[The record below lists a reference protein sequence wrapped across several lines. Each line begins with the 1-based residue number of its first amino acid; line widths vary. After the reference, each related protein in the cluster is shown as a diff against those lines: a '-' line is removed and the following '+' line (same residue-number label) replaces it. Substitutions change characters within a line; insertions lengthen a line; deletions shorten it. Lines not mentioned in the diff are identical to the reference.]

1 MREFWKEP
9 LSEERKQE
17 LIEAMA
23 RFVVNRGLSAPAVL
37 FLELHRPL
45 AFIGSQAGIVF
56 SPFLVALFGFQRVDE
71 YTQLMSERENW
82 DRLIERIEELE
93 EERRAGRQT
102 PAASHSSETGG
113 PS

>member
-1 MREFWKEP
+1 MREFWTQP
-9 LSEERKQE
+9 LSEERKAE
-17 LIEAMA
+17 LIDAMA
-23 RFVVNRGLSAPAVL
+23 RFVVERGLAAPAVL

-71 YTQLMSERENW
+71 YTQLMSERDNW

-93 EERRAGRQT
+93 EERRAHRQGSNT
-102 PAASHSSETGG
+102 KASREGG
-113 PS
+113 SD

>member
-9 LSEERKQE
+9 LSEERKEE
-17 LIEAMA
+17 LIEALA
-23 RFVVNRGLSAPAVL
+23 RFVVERGLAAPAVL
-37 FLELHRPL
+37 FLELHCPL
-45 AFIGSQAGIVF
+45 AFVGSQAGIVF

-93 EERRAGRQT
+93 EERRTGTKAQ
-102 PAASHSSETGG
+102 PQTGG
-113 PS
+113 RN

>member
-9 LSEERKQE
+9 LSEERKEE
-17 LIEAMA
+17 LIETLAQ
-23 RFVVNRGLSAPAVL
+23 FVVKRGLAAPAVL

-71 YTQLMSERENW
+71 YTQLLSERENW

-93 EERRAGRQT
+93 EERRAGSQT
-102 PAASHSSETGG
+102 QTQTGG
-113 PS
+113 QN

>member
-9 LSEERKQE
+9 LSEERRAE

-23 RFVVNRGLSAPAVL
+23 RFAVERGLAAPAII

-56 SPFLVALFGFQRVDE
+56 SPFLVALFGFERVDE

-93 EERRAGRQT
+93 EERRTHRHT
-102 PAASHSSETGG
+102 NDTEVNRRGG
-113 PS
+113 SN

>member
-1 MREFWKEP
+1 MREFWTEP
-9 LSEERKQE
+9 LSEERKAE
-17 LIEAMA
+17 LIDAMA
-23 RFVVNRGLSAPAVL
+23 RFVVERGLAAPAVL

-93 EERRAGRQT
+93 EERRAHRQGSNT
-102 PAASHSSETGG
+102 KASREGG
-113 PS
+113 SG

>member
-9 LSEERKQE
+9 LSEERKEE

-23 RFVVNRGLSAPAVL
+23 RFVVERGLAAPAVL

-45 AFIGSQAGIVF
+45 AFVGSQAGIVF

-93 EERRAGRQT
+93 EERRIGSRTQT
-102 PAASHSSETGG
+102 QTGG
-113 PS
+113 QS

>member
-1 MREFWKEP
+1 MREFWREP

-23 RFVVNRGLSAPAVL
+23 RFVVERGLASPAVL

-45 AFIGSQAGIVF
+45 AFVGSQAGIVF

-93 EERRAGRQT
+93 EERRTGSKAQT
-102 PAASHSSETGG
+102 QTGG
-113 PS
+113 SN